1 MLVGKSQIQ
10 RVSGGRRG
18 KERVGE
24 EVVVVLEVL
33 DPLIT
38 EAGWYRYSLRGDG
51 WPEKKRVSV
60 ASSGVTVQRGILISL
75 D

>member
-1 MLVGKSQIQ
+1 MFAGKSQIQ

-18 KERVGE
+18 KEGAGE

-51 WPEKKRVSV
+51 WPEKSELALLPVVLQYKEES
-60 ASSGVTVQRGILISL
+60 
-75 D
+75 

>member
-10 RVSGGRRG
+10 RISGGRRG
-18 KERVGE
+18 KEGVGE
-24 EVVVVLEVL
+24 EVLVVLEVL

-51 WPEKKRVSV
+51 WPEKK
-60 ASSGVTVQRGILISL
+60 AS
-75 D
+75 